1 MPSVVD
7 AEGRPRRSL
16 PAGTLQ
22 RLQERPSLKGA
33 DAHAFAIMMSMVNAG
48 HTEPEAYGLLVDVA
62 NPGGWAVQR
71 RHVKNAGSAR
81 RWVHEQWQKARAKVQ
96 ANPAVGDQY
105 AMQAELARIAHA
117 VEDRVDLWGGPGG
130 ASRRRVIE
138 AVLYFAVLAKNS
150 NVRISERQ
158 IGEHLQ
164 MRQATV
170 NAALKW
176 HREQGVFLKRLQ
188 VGAGFEGS
196 LYNVFYSGR
205 VQGRISSSPSAQV
218 RGTDTTLAPTADLW
232 SFAGLGQNARG
243 LLLELP
249 PAPSRAKFGVRG
261 MSPSGDMVRKS
272 STSPKGDVV
281 RTSDSR
287 EAKENAASLNDA
299 GHVPGLC
306 SNRGE
311 CRCKHVVRLPDLLL
325 GPTVTELSAST
336 GLSRTTVRRHLE
348 KLARLDMVAADG
360 HGHWAKLPYEEHALA
375 AELNV
380 LGNGQRRAQHFAN
393 ERSGWQRREASKRGL
408 DIVQDDL
415 GTHYVSPR
423 TGEVVST
430 TAKAEQVH
438 HGQGRRL
445 A

>member
-1 MPSVVD
+1 MPGVVD
-7 AEGRPRRSL
+7 AEGRPRRAL

-48 HTEPEAYGLLVDVA
+48 HTEPEAYGLLVDAA

-71 RHVKNAGSAR
+71 RHIKNPGSAR
-81 RWVHEQWQKARAKVQ
+81 RWVQQQWQKARNKVR
-96 ANPAVGDQY
+96 ANPAVGDQF

-117 VEDRVDLWGGPGG
+117 VQDRMDLWGGQGG
-130 ASRRRVIE
+130 VSRRRVIE

-150 NVRISERQ
+150 DVRLSERQ
-158 IGEHLQ
+158 LGEHLQ

-170 NAALKW
+170 NVALKW
-176 HREQGVFLKRLQ
+176 HRELGVFLKRLQ

-196 LYNVFYSGR
+196 LYSVFYTGP

-218 RGTDTTLAPTADLW
+218 RGTDTPLAATTDLW

-249 PAPSRAKFGVRG
+249 PAPSRAKFGGRT
-261 MSPSGDMVRKS
+261 MSPR
-272 STSPKGDVV
+272 GDVV
-281 RTSDSR
+281 HTLDSR
-287 EAKENAASLNDA
+287 EAKENAASLNDV

-311 CRCKHVVRLPDLLL
+311 CRCKHVVRLPALLS

-336 GLSRTTVRRHLE
+336 GLSRRTVCRHLE
-348 KLARLDMVAADG
+348 KLARLDMVAADE
-360 HGHWAKLPYEEHALA
+360 HGHWGKLPYEENALA

-380 LGNGQRRAQHFAN
+380 LGNGQRRAQQFAN

-408 DIVQDDL
+408 DTVQDDL

-430 TAKAEQVH
+430 TAKGEP
-438 HGQGRRL
+438 GQPGRGRQL